1 MIRINLLPVRQIK
14 QRIRA
19 RQELMALAGAFLL
32 LVAVIA
38 GVGYSQ
44 AHRITDLQ
52 AETTRLTEEK
62 SKYQA
67 VIAQIEKLKRDQ
79 EVIETKLAVIKG
91 LKSAS
96 QLPARVLDEIANL
109 TPPDRIWLTSY
120 DYTDTMLT
128 LAGTALDNATIA
140 EYMDRIGKSDFFT
153 GAELKNSSLVL
164 VGNQKLKSFS
174 LTVNLLAAS
183 PPPVTAAVPGGKK

>member
-1 MIRINLLPVRQIK
+1 
-14 QRIRA
+14 
-19 RQELMALAGAFLL
+19 MALAGAFLL
-32 LVAVIA
+32 LLAVMA
-38 GVGYSQ
+38 GVAYSQ
-44 AHRITDLQ
+44 AQRIIGLQ
-52 AETTRLTEEK
+52 AETTRLNEEK

-174 LTVNLLAAS
+174 LTVNLLAAG
-183 PPPVTAAVPGGKK
+183 PPPAAAVAPGATK